1 MRILFTV
8 LTLLVLTS
16 CNHNLKHDRV
26 VKNVTG
32 DTVTVFNPDF
42 SDTTYTLLPGQEAII
57 YSFESLDTKQE
68 MEPCKWL
75 GDTLIIKN
83 TKDSTCH
90 KVIYF
95 ETSWLSVM
103 GGTDKER
110 HQTCTFTVD
119 STSLGYYH

>member
-1 MRILFTV
+1 MRILLTV

-16 CNHNLKHDRV
+16 CDHNLKHDRV
-26 VKNVTG
+26 VKNDTG

-42 SDTTYTLLPGQEAII
+42 IDITHVILPGQEAIV
-57 YSFESLDTKQE
+57 YSFKNLDTKQE

-83 TKDSTCH
+83 TKDSICA
-90 KVIYF
+90 KFISF
-95 ETSWLSVM
+95 ESSWVSVM
-103 GGTDKER
+103 GGTKKER

-119 STSLGYYH
+119 STDLGYSN